1 MKVVSSFTMT
11 RDVALEN
18 IFDNSSENAI
28 SNAGLGITREEF
40 LDKYEAFIDEHATDK
55 ENNSFKIIGE
65 GIDEVG
71 DNYFQLNDE
80 NRRIYLIVGEK
91 NLERLTYRSLD
102 LSGWKEMFFALSA
115 TVIKGRLSLV
125 EDFSKFFQ
133 ETAGV
138 IEKEMHDALE
148 KFETE
153 FKANN
158 STEPIERELFA
169 KTFSISGLSFE
180 FIFNVLADPTRRENL
195 LMVGLEFTIKKIC

>member
-1 MKVVSSFTMT
+1 MLI
-11 RDVALEN
+11 AN

-40 LDKYEAFIDEHATDK
+40 LNNYSAFIDEHSTDK